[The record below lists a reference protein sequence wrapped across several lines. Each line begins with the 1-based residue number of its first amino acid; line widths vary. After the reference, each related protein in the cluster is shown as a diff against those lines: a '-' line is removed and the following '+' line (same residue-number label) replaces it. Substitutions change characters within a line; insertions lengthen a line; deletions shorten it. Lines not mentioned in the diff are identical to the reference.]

1 MVATHI
7 YEGAT
12 KENALE
18 SVLRGVVMKEVQP
31 IRDTKKIDAM
41 KSIMKGESN
50 YRDLLLFVLGIN
62 TGLRISDILAL
73 KWSSFINGGGR
84 LLKSGDQLNVVEIKT
99 KKIKNFMIN
108 KSVAEALKL
117 YYDSLGSLNPDD
129 PVFSSRKTADG
140 TLQSIT
146 RIAAW
151 QMLNRYANMVGL
163 DDGIGTHT
171 LRKTFGYHLYK
182 KGVALEYIQKMLNHS
197 SPAITLRY
205 IGITQDQLNDIYV
218 ELNL

>member
-1 MVATHI
+1 
-7 YEGAT
+7 
-12 KENALE
+12 
-18 SVLRGVVMKEVQP
+18 MKEVQP

-41 KSIMKGESN
+41 KSIMKGESS
-50 YRDLLLFVLGIN
+50 YRDLLLFTLGIN
-62 TGLRISDILAL
+62 TGLRISDILDL
-73 KWSSFINGGGR
+73 KWGSFLNGGK
-84 LLKSGDQLNVVEIKT
+84 LLKTKDQLNVVEIKT
-99 KKIKNFMIN
+99 KKVKTFVIN

-117 YYDSLGSLNPDD
+117 YYDSLDSADPED
-129 PVFSSRKTADG
+129 PVFSSRKSGNGSPKAISRVG
-140 TLQSIT
+140 
-146 RIAAW
+146 AW
-151 QMLNRYANMVGL
+151 MLLNRYAHMVGL

-205 IGITQDQLNDIYV
+205 IGITQDQLNGIYY

>member
-1 MVATHI
+1 
-7 YEGAT
+7 
-12 KENALE
+12 
-18 SVLRGVVMKEVQP
+18 MKEVQP

-73 KWSSFINGGGR
+73 KWSSFLNGGGR
-84 LLKSGDQLNVVEIKT
+84 LLKTGDQLNVVEIKT
-99 KKIKNFMIN
+99 KKIKSFMIN
-108 KSVAEALKL
+108 RSVAEALKL
-117 YYDSLGSLNPDD
+117 YYDSLGSPNPDD
-129 PVFSSRKTADG
+129 PVFSSRKTDDG
-140 TLQSIT
+140 TLQPIT

-163 DDGIGTHT
+163 NDGIGTHT

-205 IGITQDQLNDIYV
+205 IGITQEQLNNIYV

>member
-1 MVATHI
+1 M
-7 YEGAT
+7 E
-12 KENALE
+12 
-18 SVLRGVVMKEVQP
+18 EVQP

-50 YRDLLLFVLGIN
+50 YRDLLLFTLGIN

-73 KWSSFINGGGR
+73 KWSSFLNGGK
-84 LLKSGDQLNVVEIKT
+84 LLKAGDQLNVMEIKT
-99 KKIKNFMIN
+99 KKVKTFVIN

-117 YYDSLGSLNPDD
+117 YYDSLDSVSPED
-129 PVFSSRKTADG
+129 PVFLSRKTAKG
-140 TLQSIT
+140 ELKPIT

-163 DDGIGTHT
+163 DEGIGTHT

-182 KGVALEYIQKMLNHS
+182 KGVALDYIQKMLNHS

-205 IGITQDQLNDIYV
+205 IGITQEQLNDIYV

>member
-1 MVATHI
+1 
-7 YEGAT
+7 
-12 KENALE
+12 
-18 SVLRGVVMKEVQP
+18 MKEVQP

-73 KWSSFINGGGR
+73 KWSSLINGGGR
-84 LLKSGDQLNVVEIKT
+84 LLKAGDQLNVVEIKT
-99 KKIKNFMIN
+99 KKIKSFMIN
-108 KSVAEALKL
+108 RSVAEALKL
-117 YYDSLGSLNPDD
+117 YYDALANVNPDD
-129 PVFSSRKTADG
+129 PVFSSRKTDDG
-140 TLQSIT
+140 SLQPIT

-163 DDGIGTHT
+163 NEGIGTHT

-205 IGITQDQLNDIYV
+205 IGITQEQLNDIYV

>member
-1 MVATHI
+1 
-7 YEGAT
+7 
-12 KENALE
+12 
-18 SVLRGVVMKEVQP
+18 MKEVQP

-73 KWSSFINGGGR
+73 KWKSFINGGGR
-84 LLKSGDQLNVVEIKT
+84 LLKAGDQLNVVEIKT
-99 KKIKNFMIN
+99 KKVKSFVIN
-108 KSVAEALKL
+108 RSVAEALKL
-117 YYDSLGSLNPDD
+117 YHDSLGNVNPDD
-129 PVFSSRKTADG
+129 PVFSSRKTDDG
-140 TLQSIT
+140 SLQPIT

-163 DDGIGTHT
+163 NEGIGTHT

-205 IGITQDQLNDIYV
+205 IGITQEQLNNIYV

>member
-1 MVATHI
+1 
-7 YEGAT
+7 
-12 KENALE
+12 
-18 SVLRGVVMKEVQP
+18 MKEVQP

-73 KWSSFINGGGR
+73 KWCSFINGGGR
-84 LLKSGDQLNVVEIKT
+84 LLKAGDQLNVVEIKT
-99 KKIKNFMIN
+99 KKIKSFMIN
-108 KSVAEALKL
+108 RSVAEALKL
-117 YYDSLGSLNPDD
+117 YYDSLANVKPND
-129 PVFSSRKTADG
+129 PVFSSRKTDDG
-140 TLQSIT
+140 SLQPIT

-151 QMLNRYANMVGL
+151 QLLNRYAHMVGL

-171 LRKTFGYHLYK
+171 LRKTFSYHLYK

-205 IGITQDQLNDIYV
+205 IGITQEQLNDIYV

>member
-1 MVATHI
+1 
-7 YEGAT
+7 
-12 KENALE
+12 
-18 SVLRGVVMKEVQP
+18 MKEVQP

-84 LLKSGDQLNVVEIKT
+84 LLKTGDQLNVVEIKT
-99 KKIKNFMIN
+99 KKIKSFMIN
-108 KSVAEALKL
+108 RSVAEALKL
-117 YYDSLGSLNPDD
+117 YYDSLANVNPDD
-129 PVFSSRKTADG
+129 PVFSSRKTDDG
-140 TLQSIT
+140 SLQPIT

-163 DDGIGTHT
+163 DEGIGTHT

-205 IGITQDQLNDIYV
+205 IGITQEQLNDIYV

>member
-1 MVATHI
+1 
-7 YEGAT
+7 
-12 KENALE
+12 
-18 SVLRGVVMKEVQP
+18 MKEVQP
-31 IRDTKKIDAM
+31 IRDTKKIDSM
-41 KSIMKGESN
+41 KAIMKGESN

-73 KWSSFINGGGR
+73 KWSGFINGGGR
-84 LLKSGDQLNVVEIKT
+84 LLKAGDQLNVLEKKT
-99 KKIKNFMIN
+99 KKIKTFVIN
-108 KSVAEALKL
+108 RSIGEALKL
-117 YYDSLGSLNPDD
+117 YHESLDGVSPGD
-129 PVFSSRKTADG
+129 PVFVSRKTVKG
-140 TLQSIT
+140 KLKPIT
-146 RIAAW
+146 REAAW

-205 IGITQDQLNDIYV
+205 IGITQEQLNDIYV

>member
-1 MVATHI
+1 M
-7 YEGAT
+7 E
-12 KENALE
+12 
-18 SVLRGVVMKEVQP
+18 EVQP

-50 YRDLLLFVLGIN
+50 YRDLLLLTLGIN

-73 KWSSFINGGGR
+73 KWSSFINGGSR
-84 LLKSGDQLNVVEIKT
+84 LLKAGDQLNVMEIKT
-99 KKIKNFMIN
+99 KKVKTFVIN

-117 YYDSLGSLNPDD
+117 YYDSLDSVNPKG
-129 PVFSSRKTADG
+129 PVFSSRKSDNGSPKALSRVG
-140 TLQSIT
+140 
-146 RIAAW
+146 AW
-151 QMLNRYANMVGL
+151 MLLNRYAHMVGL
-163 DDGIGTHT
+163 NDGIGTHT

-182 KGVALEYIQKMLNHS
+182 KGLALEYIQKMLNHS

-205 IGITQDQLNDIYV
+205 IGITQEQLNNIYV

>member
-1 MVATHI
+1 
-7 YEGAT
+7 
-12 KENALE
+12 
-18 SVLRGVVMKEVQP
+18 MKEVQP

-41 KSIMKGESN
+41 KAIMKGESN

-62 TGLRISDILAL
+62 TGLRISDMLAL
-73 KWSSFINGGGR
+73 KWSNFINGGGR

-99 KKIKNFMIN
+99 KKTKNFMIN

-117 YYDSLGSLNPDD
+117 YIDSLGSVKPDD

-140 TLQSIT
+140 TLKPIT

-163 DDGIGTHT
+163 GDGIGTHT
-171 LRKTFGYHLYK
+171 LRKTFGYHLYR

-205 IGITQDQLNDIYV
+205 IGITQEQLNDIYV

>member
-1 MVATHI
+1 
-7 YEGAT
+7 
-12 KENALE
+12 
-18 SVLRGVVMKEVQP
+18 
-31 IRDTKKIDAM
+31 M

-50 YRDLLLFVLGIN
+50 YRDLLLFTLGIN

-73 KWSSFINGGGR
+73 KWSSFINGGSR
-84 LLKSGDQLNVVEIKT
+84 LLKAGDQLDVVEIKT
-99 KKIKNFMIN
+99 KKVKTFVIN
-108 KSVAEALKL
+108 NSVGEALKL
-117 YYDSLGSLNPDD
+117 YHDSLDSVHSDD

-140 TLQSIT
+140 TLKPIT

-151 QMLNRYANMVGL
+151 QMLNRYADMVGL
-163 DDGIGTHT
+163 DEGIGTHT

-205 IGITQDQLNDIYV
+205 IGITQEQLNDIYV

>member
-1 MVATHI
+1 
-7 YEGAT
+7 
-12 KENALE
+12 
-18 SVLRGVVMKEVQP
+18 MKEVQP

-50 YRDLLLFVLGIN
+50 YRDLLLFTLGIN

-73 KWSSFINGGGR
+73 KWSSFLNGGK
-84 LLKSGDQLNVVEIKT
+84 LLKVESKLNVVEIKT
-99 KKIKNFMIN
+99 KKVKTFVLN
-108 KSVAEALKL
+108 KSVMEALKL
-117 YYDSLGSLNPDD
+117 YYNSLGNVDPNA

-140 TLQSIT
+140 TLKPIT

-151 QMLNRYANMVGL
+151 QMLNRYAEMVGL
-163 DDGIGTHT
+163 DEGIGTHT

-182 KGVALEYIQKMLNHS
+182 RGVNLEYIQKMLNHS

-205 IGITQDQLNDIYV
+205 IGITQEQLNDIYV

>member
-1 MVATHI
+1 
-7 YEGAT
+7 
-12 KENALE
+12 
-18 SVLRGVVMKEVQP
+18 MKEVQP

-41 KSIMKGESN
+41 KAIMKGKSS
-50 YRDLLLFVLGIN
+50 YRDLLLFTLGIN

-73 KWSSFINGGGR
+73 KWGDFINGGGK
-84 LLKSGDQLNVVEIKT
+84 LLNAGDQLNVLEKKT
-99 KKIKNFMIN
+99 KKVKTFVIN

-117 YYDSLGSLNPDD
+117 YHESLDGVNPDD
-129 PVFSSRKTADG
+129 PVFSSRKTDDG
-140 TLQSIT
+140 SLQPIT

-197 SPAITLRY
+197 SPAVTLRY
-205 IGITQDQLNDIYV
+205 IGITQEQLNDIYV

>member
-1 MVATHI
+1 
-7 YEGAT
+7 
-12 KENALE
+12 
-18 SVLRGVVMKEVQP
+18 MKEVQP

-41 KSIMKGESN
+41 KSIMKGESS

-73 KWSSFINGGGR
+73 KWGSFINGGGK
-84 LLKSGDQLNVVEIKT
+84 LLNAGDQLNVAEIKT
-99 KKIKNFMIN
+99 KKIKSFMIN

-117 YYDSLGSLNPDD
+117 YYDSLANVSPDD
-129 PVFSSRKTADG
+129 PVFSSRKTDDG
-140 TLQSIT
+140 SLQPIT

-163 DDGIGTHT
+163 NEGIGTHT

-205 IGITQDQLNDIYV
+205 IGITQEQLNDIYV

>member
-1 MVATHI
+1 
-7 YEGAT
+7 
-12 KENALE
+12 
-18 SVLRGVVMKEVQP
+18 MKEVQP

-73 KWSSFINGGGR
+73 KWSSLINGGGR
-84 LLKSGDQLNVVEIKT
+84 LLKAGDQLNVVEIKT
-99 KKIKNFMIN
+99 KKLKSFMIN
-108 KSVAEALKL
+108 RSVAEALKL
-117 YYDSLGSLNPDD
+117 YYDALANVNPDD
-129 PVFSSRKTADG
+129 PVFSSRKTDDG
-140 TLQSIT
+140 SLQPIT

-163 DDGIGTHT
+163 NEGIGTHT

-205 IGITQDQLNDIYV
+205 IGITQEQLNDIYV

>member
-1 MVATHI
+1 
-7 YEGAT
+7 
-12 KENALE
+12 
-18 SVLRGVVMKEVQP
+18 MKEVQP

-62 TGLRISDILAL
+62 TGLRISDILSL
-73 KWSSFINGGGR
+73 KWKSFIDGGGR
-84 LLKSGDQLNVVEIKT
+84 LLKVGNELNVVEIKT
-99 KKIKNFMIN
+99 KKVKTFVIN

-117 YYDSLGSLNPDD
+117 YYDSLDSVSPDA
-129 PVFSSRKTADG
+129 PVFSSRKSDNGSPKALSRVG
-140 TLQSIT
+140 
-146 RIAAW
+146 AW
-151 QMLNRYANMVGL
+151 MLLNRYARMVGL
-163 DDGIGTHT
+163 NDGIGTHT

-182 KGVALEYIQKMLNHS
+182 RGVSLEHIQKMLNHS

-205 IGITQDQLNDIYV
+205 IGITQDQLNGIYY

>member
-1 MVATHI
+1 
-7 YEGAT
+7 
-12 KENALE
+12 
-18 SVLRGVVMKEVQP
+18 MKEVQP
-31 IRDTKKIDAM
+31 IRDTKKIDTM

-50 YRDLLLFVLGIN
+50 YRDLLLFTLGIN

-73 KWSSFINGGGR
+73 KWGSFINGGSK
-84 LLKSGDQLNVVEIKT
+84 LLKAGDQLDVVEIKT
-99 KKIKNFMIN
+99 KKAKTFVIN
-108 KSVAEALKL
+108 RSVAEALKL
-117 YYDSLGSLNPDD
+117 YYDSLDRVNPDD

-140 TLQSIT
+140 TLKPIT

-151 QMLNRYANMVGL
+151 QMLNRYADMVGL
-163 DDGIGTHT
+163 NDGIGTHT

-205 IGITQDQLNDIYV
+205 IGITQEQLNDIYV

>member
-1 MVATHI
+1 
-7 YEGAT
+7 
-12 KENALE
+12 
-18 SVLRGVVMKEVQP
+18 MKEVQP

-73 KWSSFINGGGR
+73 KWSSFLNGGGR
-84 LLKSGDQLNVVEIKT
+84 LLKTGDQLNVVEIKT
-99 KKIKNFMIN
+99 KKIKSFMIN
-108 KSVAEALKL
+108 RSVAEALKL
-117 YYDSLGSLNPDD
+117 YHDSLANVNPDD
-129 PVFSSRKTADG
+129 PVFSSRKTDDG
-140 TLQSIT
+140 SLQPIT

-163 DDGIGTHT
+163 NEGIGTHT

-197 SPAITLRY
+197 SPAVTLRY
-205 IGITQDQLNDIYV
+205 IGITQEQLNDIYV
-218 ELNL
+218 DLNL

>member
-1 MVATHI
+1 M
-7 YEGAT
+7 E
-12 KENALE
+12 
-18 SVLRGVVMKEVQP
+18 EVQP

-50 YRDLLLFVLGIN
+50 YRDLLLFTLGIN

-73 KWSSFINGGGR
+73 KWKNFLNGSK
-84 LLKSGDQLNVVEIKT
+84 LLKAGEQLDVVEIKT
-99 KKIKNFMIN
+99 KKVKTFVIN

-117 YYDSLGSLNPDD
+117 YYDSLDSVSPED
-129 PVFSSRKTADG
+129 PVFLSRKTAKG
-140 TLQSIT
+140 ELKPIT

-163 DDGIGTHT
+163 DEGIGTHT

-205 IGITQDQLNDIYV
+205 IGITQEQLNDIYV

>member
-1 MVATHI
+1 
-7 YEGAT
+7 
-12 KENALE
+12 
-18 SVLRGVVMKEVQP
+18 MKEVQP
-31 IRDTKKIDAM
+31 IRDSKKIDAM
-41 KSIMKGESN
+41 KAIMKGESN
-50 YRDLLLFVLGIN
+50 YRDLLLFTLGIN

-99 KKIKNFMIN
+99 KKIKSFMIN
-108 KSVAEALKL
+108 RSVAEALKL
-117 YYDSLGSLNPDD
+117 YYDSLGSPNPDD

-140 TLQSIT
+140 TLQPIT

-205 IGITQDQLNDIYV
+205 IGITQEQLNDIYV

>member
-1 MVATHI
+1 
-7 YEGAT
+7 
-12 KENALE
+12 
-18 SVLRGVVMKEVQP
+18 MKEVQP

-62 TGLRISDILAL
+62 TGLRISDILSL
-73 KWSSFINGGGR
+73 KWKSFINGRGR
-84 LLKSGDQLNVVEIKT
+84 LLKVGDQLNVVEIKT
-99 KKIKNFMIN
+99 KKIKSFMIN
-108 KSVAEALKL
+108 RSVAEALKL
-117 YYDSLGSLNPDD
+117 YHDSLANVNPDD
-129 PVFSSRKTADG
+129 PVFSSRKTDDG
-140 TLQSIT
+140 SLQPIT

-163 DDGIGTHT
+163 NEGIGTHT

-205 IGITQDQLNDIYV
+205 IGITQEQLNDIYV

>member
-1 MVATHI
+1 
-7 YEGAT
+7 
-12 KENALE
+12 
-18 SVLRGVVMKEVQP
+18 MKEVQP
-31 IRDTKKIDAM
+31 IRDTKKIDVM

-73 KWSSFINGGGR
+73 KWGNFLNGGGR
-84 LLKSGDQLNVVEIKT
+84 LLKAGDQLNVVEIKT
-99 KKIKNFMIN
+99 KKVKSFVIN
-108 KSVAEALKL
+108 RSVAEALKL
-117 YYDSLGSLNPDD
+117 YHDSLANVNPDD
-129 PVFSSRKTADG
+129 PVFSSRKTDDG
-140 TLQSIT
+140 TLQPIT

-163 DDGIGTHT
+163 NDGIGTHT

-197 SPAITLRY
+197 SPAVTLRY
-205 IGITQDQLNDIYV
+205 IGITQKQLNDIYV

>member
-1 MVATHI
+1 M
-7 YEGAT
+7 E
-12 KENALE
+12 
-18 SVLRGVVMKEVQP
+18 EVQP

-50 YRDLLLFVLGIN
+50 YRDLLLFTLGIN

-73 KWSSFINGGGR
+73 KWSSFINGGSR
-84 LLKSGDQLNVVEIKT
+84 LLKAGDQLNVMEIKT
-99 KKIKNFMIN
+99 KKVKTFVIN

-117 YYDSLGSLNPDD
+117 YYDSLDSVSPED
-129 PVFSSRKTADG
+129 PVFLSRKTAKG
-140 TLQSIT
+140 ELKPIT

-163 DDGIGTHT
+163 DEGIGTHT

-182 KGVALEYIQKMLNHS
+182 KGVALDYIQKMLNHS

-205 IGITQDQLNDIYV
+205 IGITQEQLNDIYV
-218 ELNL
+218 E

>member
-1 MVATHI
+1 
-7 YEGAT
+7 
-12 KENALE
+12 
-18 SVLRGVVMKEVQP
+18 
-31 IRDTKKIDAM
+31 M

-50 YRDLLLFVLGIN
+50 YRDLLLFVLGVN

-84 LLKSGDQLNVVEIKT
+84 LLKAGDQLNVVEIKT
-99 KKIKNFMIN
+99 KKIKSFMIN
-108 KSVAEALKL
+108 RSVAEALKL
-117 YYDSLGSLNPDD
+117 YYDALANVSPDD
-129 PVFSSRKTADG
+129 PVFSSRRTDDG
-140 TLQSIT
+140 SLQPIT

-151 QMLNRYANMVGL
+151 QMLNRYANKVGL
-163 DDGIGTHT
+163 NEGIGTHT

-182 KGVALEYIQKMLNHS
+182 KGVALEYIQKMLIHS

-205 IGITQDQLNDIYV
+205 IGITQEQLNDIYV

>member
-1 MVATHI
+1 
-7 YEGAT
+7 
-12 KENALE
+12 
-18 SVLRGVVMKEVQP
+18 MKEVQP

-41 KSIMKGESN
+41 KAIMKGESN

-99 KKIKNFMIN
+99 KKIKSFMIN

-117 YYDSLGSLNPDD
+117 YHDSLGGVSPED
-129 PVFSSRKTADG
+129 PVFTSRKTVKG
-140 TLQSIT
+140 KLNPIT

-151 QMLNRYANMVGL
+151 QMLNRYAHMVGL

-205 IGITQDQLNDIYV
+205 IGITQEQLNDIYV

>member
-1 MVATHI
+1 
-7 YEGAT
+7 
-12 KENALE
+12 
-18 SVLRGVVMKEVQP
+18 MKEVQP

-41 KSIMKGESN
+41 KAIMKGESN

-73 KWSSFINGGGR
+73 KWGSFITGGR
-84 LLKSGDQLNVVEIKT
+84 LLKAGDQLNVVEIKT
-99 KKIKNFMIN
+99 KKLKTFMIN
-108 KSVAEALKL
+108 RSVAEALKL
-117 YYDSLGSLNPDD
+117 YYDSLGSPNPDD
-129 PVFSSRKTADG
+129 PVFSSRKTDDG
-140 TLQSIT
+140 TLQPIT

-163 DDGIGTHT
+163 NDGIGTHT

-205 IGITQDQLNDIYV
+205 IGITQEQLNDIYV